1 MCRNRRCHEDRRNR
15 CCSNNGQARR
25 GNNYGTINNYYV
37 NDARIYNRRG
47 C

>member
-1 MCRNRRCHEDRRNR
+1 MCCQRRCGNEHRNR
-15 CCSNNGQARR
+15 CRSNYGQARR

-37 NDARIYNRRG
+37 NEARINNCRW